1 MDDQPELRNST
12 APTVSPAPGDAAL
25 ADAADPPADVELP
38 PAPEPVV
45 VVADAAD
52 AIPTAEVPMAV
63 VVDVVGGAADAAAA
77 PVDEVPPA
85 PTPEGGE
92 CAICLAELDSGGEA
106 RTLVCGHAF
115 HAACINE
122 WLSKDGRCP
131 VCRHVCDEAAAA
143 RQAAAAQ
150 RGGAGGGG
158 VAGGVLGSAA
168 ADANLLQESR
178 RLMMFATMEARR
190 DASRTPLLHAQP
202 HSSLTPRFSSSSFLL
217 QAALS
222 VLVMS
227 YIADLLSPA
236 LMLLAACITF
246 YGASQ
251 FSPKAVAICRP
262 ILGLNVVYHL
272 YLVARLVHQ
281 HEGTPF
287 FSEEYTGPRAILISL
302 GCVVMMELIALKK
315 ARAAPN
321 HTLPPRHT
329 CRPAC
334 RAPPH
339 TLRAHRLA
347 PRPNPRAGRLLL
359 REAAD
364 PPHRRARP
372 HADAPPRAGD
382 ALPPPPPPPPHPP
395 PPPLTGCSAARRS
408 AGCSASSSSRCSC

>member
-1 MDDQPELRNST
+1 MPG
-12 APTVSPAPGDAAL
+12 TVSPAPGDAAL
-25 ADAADPPADVELP
+25 ADAADEPAALELQPP
-38 PAPEPVV
+38 PEPVV

-63 VVDVVGGAADAAAA
+63 VADAADAIPAAEVPMAVVVDVVDGAADAAAA

-178 RLMMFATMEARR
+178 RLMMFATMEA
-190 DASRTPLLHAQP
+190 
-202 HSSLTPRFSSSSFLL
+202 
-217 QAALS
+217 ALS

-251 FSPKAVAICRP
+251 FSPKASSIHR
-262 ILGLNVVYHL
+262 
-272 YLVARLVHQ
+272 
-281 HEGTPF
+281 
-287 FSEEYTGPRAILISL
+287 
-302 GCVVMMELIALKK
+302 
-315 ARAAPN
+315 
-321 HTLPPRHT
+321 T
-329 CRPAC
+329 CGA
-334 RAPPH
+334 
-339 TLRAHRLA
+339 
-347 PRPNPRAGRLLL
+347 
-359 REAAD
+359 
-364 PPHRRARP
+364 
-372 HADAPPRAGD
+372 
-382 ALPPPPPPPPHPP
+382 P
-395 PPPLTGCSAARRS
+395 PPPLTAYFSPP
-408 AGCSASSSSRCSC
+408 

>member
-25 ADAADPPADVELP
+25 ADAADEPADLELQP
-38 PAPEPVV
+38 PPEPVV

-63 VVDVVGGAADAAAA
+63 VVDVVDGAADAAAP
-77 PVDEVPPA
+77 PVDEVPPV

-92 CAICLAELDSGGEA
+92 CAICLADLDSGGEA
-106 RTLVCGHAF
+106 RTLVCNHAF

-150 RGGAGGGG
+150 RGGAGAGG

-178 RLMMFATMEARR
+178 RLMMFATME
-190 DASRTPLLHAQP
+190 
-202 HSSLTPRFSSSSFLL
+202 
-217 QAALS
+217 AALS

-315 ARAAPN
+315 AGFFYAKLRIRPTAELDRMRMIRRAQVGWVQRFVIVAMFLLICAPVVAKY
-321 HTLPPRHT
+321 L
-329 CRPAC
+329 C
-334 RAPPH
+334 RADLS
-339 TLRAHRLA
+339 LRSEIC
-347 PRPNPRAGRLLL
+347 N
-359 REAAD
+359 
-364 PPHRRARP
+364 
-372 HADAPPRAGD
+372 
-382 ALPPPPPPPPHPP
+382 
-395 PPPLTGCSAARRS
+395 
-408 AGCSASSSSRCSC
+408 